1 MNMNVE
7 NQTKN
12 LPTKLRVNENSAL
25 FIDSRDID
33 KKTLNKLWK
42 SNYANNKVFYK
53 LYWDFQKTGIK
64 LPKTKVLNTPSVE
77 KKELHSMNT
86 CS

>member
-12 LPTKLRVNENSAL
+12 LPTKLQVDENSVL
-25 FIDSRDID
+25 FNDSRDID
-33 KKTLNKLWK
+33 NKTLNKLWK

-53 LYWDFQKTGIK
+53 L
-64 LPKTKVLNTPSVE
+64 
-77 KKELHSMNT
+77 
-86 CS
+86 